1 MTVAKSEAAAKTAKN
16 IGKSD
21 LVQIIREEAGC
32 TAVDAKNALEAVLGS
47 VVSTVKKGGKV
58 SLVGFGTFR
67 LSKRAARTGRNPK
80 TGEPLKV
87 KASKSLAFKAGKTVK
102 DSL

>member
-1 MTVAKSEAAAKTAKN
+1 MAKSEAAAKPAKN

-21 LVQIIREEAGC
+21 LVEIIREETGC
-32 TAVDAKNALEAVLGS
+32 KAADAKSALEAVLSS
-47 VVSTVKKGGKV
+47 VISTVKKGGKV

-67 LSKRAARTGRNPK
+67 LTKRAARTGRNPK

-87 KASKSLAFKAGKTVK
+87 KASKSIGFKVGKSAK